1 MNWVAKFTLAGLLAA
16 NLLIPVDIGH
26 AAEIKAHNLKMALAQ
41 AKDHPFSLGA
51 QKWADLVSEKSD
63 GKIKIRLFPGATLGG
78 DAQVISSL
86 QGGTI
91 DATAVST
98 GLLSTMIKEYGLFYL
113 PLVFSDVREA
123 DAVLDGAIGQK
134 LLDRLPEKGLIGLA
148 YWEHGYRNVT
158 NSKRPVV
165 KWEDIQGLK
174 IRVIQIPIFVDIFNM
189 LGANAVPMAFP
200 ELYTALETKAVDG
213 QENALATIETAK
225 FEEVQK
231 YLSTTRHVYD
241 PLVVLFSK
249 KAWDTLSND
258 ERRILSDAAKEAT
271 LYQRQLNR
279 DREVQMIKDVKARG
293 MNVTDLSPQ
302 ERARMREK
310 LQPVT
315 DKYTQDIGEEL
326 VQELYAEIDKARDS
340 IASK

>member
-1 MNWVAKFTLAGLLAA
+1 
-16 NLLIPVDIGH
+16 
-26 AAEIKAHNLKMALAQ
+26 
-41 AKDHPFSLGA
+41 
-51 QKWADLVSEKSD
+51 
-63 GKIKIRLFPGATLGG
+63 
-78 DAQVISSL
+78 
-86 QGGTI
+86 
-91 DATAVST
+91 
-98 GLLSTMIKEYGLFYL
+98 MIKEYGLFYL
-113 PLVFSDVREA
+113 PLVFSNVREA

-134 LLDRLPEKGLIGLA
+134 LLDKLPEKGLIGLA

-158 NSKRPVV
+158 NSERPVV
-165 KWEDIQGLK
+165 KWEDIEGLK
-174 IRVIQIPIFVDIFNM
+174 IRVIQIPIFVDIFNT

-225 FEEVQK
+225 FDEVQK

-249 KAWDTLSND
+249 KTWDTLSND

-315 DKYTQDIGEEL
+315 DKYTQDIGEGL
-326 VQELYAEIDKARDS
+326 VQELYTEIDKARDS